1 MRVLLA
7 PDSFGGTLS
16 AAEAAQA
23 MADGWSSAAPHDELD
38 LAPLSD
44 GGPGL
49 VDVLAAALPGAQR
62 HVVVVEDPLARPV
75 EAAFLVHGS
84 TAYVEAAAACGL
96 HLLEES
102 ERDPEVTTTYGVGQ
116 LLAAA
121 LERGVDRVVVGLGGS
136 ATNDGGAGM
145 LAALGVGR
153 LDASGQRLAPGGTA
167 LRDLG
172 RLEGRPRL
180 GGVELVAATD
190 VHTPLLGL
198 LGASATF
205 GPQKGAS
212 REAVAR
218 LDAAL
223 TRWADVL
230 EPHLGVAVRELPGAG
245 AAGGLGAALLALGA
259 RREPGIQLVQRLV
272 GLADRVTA
280 ADLVVTGEGA
290 FDPTSLSGKVVSGV
304 AALAA
309 GHALPCVVLAG
320 SVSVGRREAGA
331 AGIEATYSLVETV
344 GRERALGEPATAL
357 AELAARVARQWSRP
371 PGPSGGTMEGSG
383 RPAR

>member
-16 AAEAAQA
+16 AAQAAAA
-23 MADGWSSAAPHDELD
+23 MASGWSSAAPHDELD

-49 VDVLAAALPGAQR
+49 VDVLAAALPDAVR
-62 HVVVVEDPLARPV
+62 HEVVVEDPLARPV
-75 EAAFLVHGS
+75 AAGFLVHGS

-96 HLLEES
+96 HLLAEAA
-102 ERDPEVTTTYGVGQ
+102 RDPEVTTTYGVGR
-116 LLAAA
+116 LVAAA
-121 LERGVDRVVVGLGGS
+121 LELGVDRVVVGLGGS
-136 ATNDGGAGM
+136 ATNDGGAGL
-145 LAALGVGR
+145 LAALGVIG
-153 LDASGQRLAPGGTA
+153 LDVSGERLAPGGAA
-167 LRDLG
+167 LRELA

-180 GGVELVAATD
+180 GDVDLVAATD
-190 VHTPLLGL
+190 VDSPLLGL
-198 LGASATF
+198 HGASATF

-230 EPHLGVAVRELPGAG
+230 EPHLGVPVRDLPGAG

-259 RREPGIQLVQRLV
+259 RREPGIGLVQRLV
-272 GLADRVTA
+272 GLADRVAA

-290 FDPTSLSGKVVSGV
+290 LDPTSLSGKVVSGV

-309 GHALPCVVLAG
+309 EHALPCVVLAG

-331 AGIEATYSLVETV
+331 AGIEAAYSLVEAV
-344 GRERALGEPATAL
+344 GRERALGEPAAAL
-357 AELAARVARQWSRP
+357 AELAARVARQWSR
-371 PGPSGGTMEGSG
+371 
-383 RPAR
+383 